1 MPSCGS
7 GSRGALAGW
16 SGAGANAGSGGTNT
30 GVYGYTDSSEGYGVV
45 AINNTLVGAK
55 NGAAVLAHSFGQSAA
70 VRAISKKGRG
80 GVFSGPTAQVQLVP
94 GPGATHPRT
103 GGRGDLYV
111 DNTGRLWFCK
121 VGGNN
126 ATWHQIA

>member
-1 MPSCGS
+1 MTATRLCHAANWRWAGRFSTASAPLQAPATVW
-7 GSRGALAGW
+7 GADD
-16 SGAGANAGSGGTNT
+16 GGH
-30 GVYGYTDSSEGYGVV
+30 DRVV
-45 AINNTLVGAK
+45 GINNTLVGAK

-70 VRAISKKGRG
+70 VRAIIKKGRG